1 MLSSE
6 SQDVYKRQS
15 WDWEHL
21 ILAEK
26 PCEDPEYAGVGR
38 SAVAYVD
45 GSYQHALGKFSC
57 GVVLFL
63 DGKELNLAE
72 DYSDP
77 DLVSMRNVAGEI
89 KGAELAM
96 AYCLTHDIP
105 ELAIYQDVYKRQV
118 RMYDETIFSWDGIK
132 PEYHARKGEKHGKEK
147 LLCGKTGKGSGHL
160 PDIGLSLIHI

>member
-1 MLSSE
+1 MS
-6 SQDVYKRQS
+6 
-15 WDWEHL
+15 
-21 ILAEK
+21 
-26 PCEDPEYAGVGR
+26 AG

-72 DYSDP
+72 EYSDP

-105 ELAIYQDVYKRQV
+105 ELAIYHDYQGIASWCTREWQAKNR
-118 RMYDETIFSWDGIK
+118 EPSITGIFTIWHR
-132 PEYHARKGEKHGKEK
+132 PK
-147 LLCGKTGKGSGHL
+147 LRSASAK
-160 PDIGLSLIHI
+160 